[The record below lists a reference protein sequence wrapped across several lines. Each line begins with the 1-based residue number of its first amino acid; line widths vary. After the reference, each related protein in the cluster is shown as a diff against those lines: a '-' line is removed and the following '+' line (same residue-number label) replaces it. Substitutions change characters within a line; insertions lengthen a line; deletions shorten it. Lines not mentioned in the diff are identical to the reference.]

1 MDSATP
7 SPTPAIQTTRKTQPL
22 PRLSLDIEGV
32 EFSCLFYLPQKA
44 EFLFLLQ
51 LSSSLKEPSLAVSA
65 ALETVHAWIIQFS
78 SLYRQVGV
86 EKSIQIQLYSW
97 KYTDLAYLDTTLNHV
112 QSDLFRDRVAPLM
125 VFFKSKSMF
134 HRLKKLIMNTYKVG
148 VEEEG

>member
-86 EKSIQIQLYSW
+86 EKSIL
-97 KYTDLAYLDTTLNHV
+97 DLA
-112 QSDLFRDRVAPLM
+112 LFLEI
-125 VFFKSKSMF
+125 
-134 HRLKKLIMNTYKVG
+134 HRFGLFGHNF
-148 VEEEG
+148 ESCPE